1 MTRPIVRSEGTLSVI
16 MGLAVRLY
24 PRPEASETTDL
35 VFPEVSNAMAFSID
49 VMASY
54 KVNLLAG
61 PSIFL
66 KIVGTPAQ
74 VSEQPEMVLA
84 YAEDHGAVHINQCAS
99 QAEASQV
106 WKIRYSAVAT
116 SRALSRGARRC

>member
-1 MTRPIVRSEGTLSVI
+1 MTRPMVHSEGTLSVI

-66 KIVGTPAQ
+66 EIVGTPAQ
-74 VSEQPEMVLA
+74 VSE
-84 YAEDHGAVHINQCAS
+84 
-99 QAEASQV
+99 
-106 WKIRYSAVAT
+106 
-116 SRALSRGARRC
+116 